1 MEIKVTKD
9 GDSWCAL
16 MGENLQEG
24 VSGFGKTIP
33 DALYSLSEA
42 WESTYCPDC
51 GEKLDRFHSP
61 HEDGKCIGVRC
72 PKCGFQAGDV

>member
-1 MEIKVTKD
+1 MEIKVEKD
-9 GDSWCAL
+9 GSMWCAL

-24 VSGFGKTIP
+24 VAGFGKTIP

-51 GEKLDRFHSP
+51 GEKLIKHTD
-61 HEDGKCIGVRC
+61 EGKVIGVEC
-72 PKCGFQAGDV
+72 PKCNFRAGDI